1 MCPPGEG
8 AERRISTILG
18 RRTNISVLCQ
28 NHQTNPGLYSRPTCG
43 GVVFFLQRSHIISV
57 GVVEP
62 TFYSNSGVVKYR
74 SAVSGSTVTTV
85 LPLPSF
91 FARRMAAATLVP
103 LEMPH
108 IRPSSRARSL
118 AV

>member
-1 MCPPGEG
+1 MPARGRGRKADFHNSGKTHEYIGSMSKPSNETRVVFTPDL
-8 AERRISTILG
+8 RRRG
-18 RRTNISVLCQ
+18 
-28 NHQTNPGLYSRPTCG
+28 
-43 GVVFFLQRSHIISV
+43 FFLQRSHIISV